1 MSLRSRVVLSSM
13 IATVTVVVLLG
24 VVLLAL
30 VERKERDDL
39 DEALRLQMDSIMA
52 PGGFTRVIEGRQFPR
67 ELRGFR
73 PDLSVS
79 ARVVGADGV
88 IFESFDYPSI
98 ALPVATGF
106 STESADGQQWRVLTV
121 ELPRVSQIG
130 GFTTLQTTASVA
142 GVESTLTGLRQ
153 LLFGLGVFAVGAAGL
168 TSWQLGALAIR
179 PLAGLRREAERVS
192 ETVDLSVR
200 VPVDQGPSEVDELA
214 WALNVML
221 ERIEEG
227 ATQTQAAL
235 DASRG
240 FAGNVAH
247 ELRTP
252 LTSMQTNLEVLM
264 ANPELPVEERNA
276 IVGDVVA
283 QQHRLLDALEAL
295 RLLAR
300 GELAAADLFES
311 MELGEL
317 VDGAVAQMQSR
328 FPEATVTLDVRREP
342 PAVHVWPEGLRV
354 LLDNLVRNAVTH
366 GAPVGQ
372 GTSDRG
378 AATVVV
384 SLDHDERE
392 WSLAVTD
399 NGLGIVPHERERV
412 FGRFIRGSGTQSSGS
427 GLGLALVAQQA
438 ELHGGRVV
446 IDDAPDGG
454 TRITV
459 RAPLDGFAGIS
470 EGSGLSRS

>member
-1 MSLRSRVVLSSM
+1 MSLRSRVALASM
-13 IATVTVVVLLG
+13 AATIAVVVLLG

-30 VERKERDDL
+30 AERAQRDEL
-39 DEALRLQMDSIMA
+39 DEALQQQVGIVVS
-52 PGGFTRVIEGRQFPR
+52 PGPFTNLVEGRRVPR

-73 PDLSVS
+73 SDLFVASRVINSDGSVFET
-79 ARVVGADGV
+79 VDFPEIPLPVGA
-88 IFESFDYPSI
+88 
-98 ALPVATGF
+98 GF
-106 STESADGQQWRVLTV
+106 STESADGEQWRVLTM
-121 ELPRVSQIG
+121 ELPRPPG
-130 GFTTLQTTASVA
+130 GGGSVLLQTTASMA
-142 GVESTLTGLRQ
+142 GVESTLAELRR
-153 LLFGLGVFAVGAAGL
+153 LIFALGAFAVGAAGIGGWL
-168 TSWQLGALAIR
+168 LGTVAIR

-214 WALNVML
+214 QALNAML

-227 ATQTQAAL
+227 AAETQAAL

-252 LTSMQTNLEVLM
+252 LTSMQTNLEVLA

-276 IVGDVVA
+276 IVGDVAA

-311 MELGEL
+311 TDLGEL
-317 VDGAVAQMQSR
+317 VDATVAQARVR
-328 FPEATVTLDVRREP
+328 FPEATIVLDVGDEP
-342 PAVHVWPEGLRV
+342 SEVQVWPEGIRV
-354 LLDNLVRNAVTH
+354 LLDNLIRNAVTH
-366 GAPVGQ
+366 GAP
-372 GTSDRG
+372 SDG
-378 AATVVV
+378 GSLEVVV
-384 SLDHDERE
+384 SLDHADGEWVLAVSDGGPGIAEAERE
-392 WSLAVTD
+392 L
-399 NGLGIVPHERERV
+399 V
-412 FGRFIRGSGTQSSGS
+412 FGRFVRGSGSQASGS

-438 ELHGGRVV
+438 ELHGGAVM

-454 TRITV
+454 TRVTV
-459 RAPLDGFAGIS
+459 RAPLDGVGGVRPS
-470 EGSGLSRS
+470 

>member
-1 MSLRSRVVLSSM
+1 MSLRSRVAMSSM
-13 IATVTVVVLLG
+13 VATIAVLLLFG
-24 VVLLAL
+24 VVLLEL
-30 VERKERDDL
+30 VNQGQRHDL
-39 DEALRLQMDSIMA
+39 DEVLQRQGRVVGA
-52 PGGFTRVIEGRQFPR
+52 PEAFAGLIAGNRPSR

-73 PDLSVS
+73 QDLF
-79 ARVVGADGV
+79 VGTRLIGPGGLV
-88 IFESFDYPSI
+88 FESVDYPAI
-98 ALPVATGF
+98 PLPMEVGF
-106 STESADGQQWRVLTV
+106 STENADGVQWRVLTM
-121 ELPRVSQIG
+121 ELPRPLTSGESVL
-130 GFTTLQTTASVA
+130 LQATASMA
-142 GVESTLTGLRQ
+142 GVESTLTRLRRV
-153 LLFGLGVFAVGAAGL
+153 LFGLGAFTVGAAGVGGWL
-168 TSWQLGALAIR
+168 LGTVAIR
-179 PLAGLRREAERVS
+179 PLGRLRREAERVS

-214 WALNVML
+214 QALNVML

-227 ATQTQAAL
+227 AALAQVAL

-252 LTSMQTNLEVLM
+252 LTSMQTNLEVL
-264 ANPELPVEERNA
+264 AGNPDLPVEERNA

-283 QQHRLLDALEAL
+283 QQHRLLDALDAL

-311 MELGEL
+311 TDLGEL
-317 VDGAVAQMQSR
+317 VDGAVAQTQSR
-328 FPEATVTLDVRREP
+328 FPEATITLDVRREP
-342 PAVHVWPEGLRV
+342 LVVQVWPEGLRV

-372 GTSDRG
+372 GASDGR
-378 AATVVV
+378 AATVVI

-399 NGLGIVPHERERV
+399 NGLGIAPHEREMV
-412 FGRFIRGSGTQSSGS
+412 FGRFIRGSGTQASGS

-446 IDDAPDGG
+446 IDDAPAGG
-454 TRITV
+454 ARITV
-459 RAPLDGFAGIS
+459 RAPLDGGAGTS
-470 EGSGLSRS
+470 EGSG

>member
-1 MSLRSRVVLSSM
+1 MSLRSRVALSSM
-13 IATVTVVVLLG
+13 VATIAGVVLLG
-24 VVLLAL
+24 VTLLAL
-30 VERKERDDL
+30 VERGQRDDL
-39 DEALRLQMDSIMA
+39 DEVLQQQGVVVGEPGAFLRL
-52 PGGFTRVIEGRQFPR
+52 IEGNRPPR

-73 PDLSVS
+73 QDLF
-79 ARVVGADGV
+79 VGTRLVIADGL
-88 IFESFDYPSI
+88 IFESVDYPAI
-98 ALPVATGF
+98 PLPVGVGF
-106 STESADGQQWRVLTV
+106 SMESTDGEQWRVLTT
-121 ELPRVSQIG
+121 EPPRRLTNGEPVL
-130 GFTTLQTTASVA
+130 LQMTASMA
-142 GVESTLTGLRQ
+142 GVESTLAGLRR
-153 LLFGLGVFAVGAAGL
+153 LLFGLGAFTVGAAGL
-168 TSWQLGALAIR
+168 GGWLLGTVAIR

-214 WALNVML
+214 QSLNMML

-252 LTSMQTNLEVLM
+252 LTSMQTNLEVLA

-276 IVGDVVA
+276 IVGDVMA

-300 GELAAADLFES
+300 GELATADLFES
-311 MELGEL
+311 TDLGEL
-317 VDGAVAQMQSR
+317 VDGVVAQTQTR
-328 FPEATVTLDVRREP
+328 FPEATITLDVRREP
-342 PAVHVWPEGLRV
+342 PAVQVWPEGLRV

-372 GTSDRG
+372 ENSDDG
-378 AATVVV
+378 VATVVV
-384 SLDHDERE
+384 SLDHDDSE

-399 NGLGIVPHERERV
+399 SGPGIASHERERV
-412 FGRFIRGSGTQSSGS
+412 FGRFIRGSDTQTSGS
-427 GLGLALVAQQA
+427 GLGLVLVAQQA
-438 ELHGGRVV
+438 DLHGGRVV
-446 IDDAPDGG
+446 IDDAPNGG
-454 TRITV
+454 ARIAV
-459 RAPLDGFAGIS
+459 RAPLDGGAGTS

>member
-1 MSLRSRVVLSSM
+1 MVAT
-13 IATVTVVVLLG
+13 IAVVVLLG

-30 VERKERDDL
+30 VERSQRDDL
-39 DEALRLQMDSIMA
+39 DEALRQQAGSLVA
-52 PGGFTRVIEGRQFPR
+52 PGGFTRVAEGRQLPR

-73 PDLSVS
+73 PDLSVGT
-79 ARVVGADGV
+79 RVIGVDGV

-98 ALPVATGF
+98 ALPVEAGL
-106 STESADGQQWRVLTV
+106 STERADGEQWRVLTM
-121 ELPRVSQIG
+121 ELPRAAPRG
-130 GFTTLQTTASVA
+130 EFTTLQTTASMA
-142 GVESTLTGLRQ
+142 GVESTLAGLRR
-153 LLFGLGVFAVGAAGL
+153 LLFGLGAFAVGAAGL
-168 TSWQLGALAIR
+168 GGWLLGTVAIR

-214 WALNVML
+214 QALNVML

-227 ATQTQAAL
+227 AAETQATL

-252 LTSMQTNLEVLM
+252 LTSMQTNLEVLA
-264 ANPELPVEERNA
+264 ANPDLPLEERNA
-276 IVGDVVA
+276 IVGDVAA

-311 MELGEL
+311 TDLGEL
-317 VDGAVAQMQSR
+317 VDGAVAQTQTR
-328 FPEATVTLDVRREP
+328 FPEATITLDVRREP
-342 PAVHVWPEGLRV
+342 PAVRVWPEGLRV

-366 GAPVGQ
+366 GAPVGL
-372 GTSDRG
+372 GTSDGG
-378 AATVVV
+378 AAAVVV

-399 NGLGIVPHERERV
+399 NGPGIAPHERERV
-412 FGRFIRGSGTQSSGS
+412 FGRFIRGSGTQASGS

-438 ELHGGRVV
+438 GLHGGRVV
-446 IDDAPDGG
+446 IDDAPNGG

-459 RAPLDGFAGIS
+459 RAPLDGGAGTS
-470 EGSGLSRS
+470 EG

>member
-1 MSLRSRVVLSSM
+1 MSLRSRVALSSM
-13 IATVTVVVLLG
+13 AATIAVVVLLG

-30 VERKERDDL
+30 TERSQQDEL
-39 DEALRLQMDSIMA
+39 DEALQQQVGIVVS
-52 PGGFTRVIEGRQFPR
+52 PGPFTNLVEGRRVPR

-73 PDLSVS
+73 SDLFVASRVINSDGSV
-79 ARVVGADGV
+79 
-88 IFESFDYPSI
+88 FETVEFPEI
-98 ALPVATGF
+98 PVPVAVGF
-106 STESADGQQWRVLTV
+106 STESADGEQWRVLTM
-121 ELPRVSQIG
+121 ELPRPPG
-130 GFTTLQTTASVA
+130 GGGAVLLQTTASME
-142 GVESTLTGLRQ
+142 GVESTLSELRR
-153 LLFGLGVFAVGAAGL
+153 LILALGAFAVGAAGL
-168 TSWQLGALAIR
+168 GGWLLGTVAIR

-214 WALNVML
+214 QALNVML

-227 ATQTQAAL
+227 AAQTQAAL

-252 LTSMQTNLEVLM
+252 LTSMQTNLEVLA
-264 ANPELPVEERNA
+264 ANPDLPVEERNA

-311 MELGEL
+311 TDLGEL
-317 VDGAVAQMQSR
+317 VDGTVAQAQAR
-328 FPEATVTLDVRREP
+328 FPEATITLDVQREP
-342 PAVHVWPEGLRV
+342 PEVRVWPEGLRV

-366 GAPVGQ
+366 GRPSGGGEAE
-372 GTSDRG
+372 
-378 AATVVV
+378 VVV

-392 WSLAVTD
+392 WVLTVTD
-399 NGLGIVPHERERV
+399 GGLGIAAADRERV
-412 FGRFIRGSGTQSSGS
+412 FGRFERGNGVQGAGT

-438 ELHGGRVV
+438 AVHSGSVT
-446 IDDAPDGG
+446 IDDAPGG
-454 TRITV
+454 GARVTV
-459 RAPLDGFAGIS
+459 RAPLDDVGGTS
-470 EGSGLSRS
+470 EAAS